1 MDQPVRHAGD
11 DAGDGAARPAH
22 HLARLGQAP
31 EDQQDR
37 DRMASLYLALGA
49 LLIMAGVVVSLW
61 DGIR

>member
-1 MDQPVRHAGD
+1 M
-11 DAGDGAARPAH
+11 
-22 HLARLGQAP
+22 
-31 EDQQDR
+31 DQQDR